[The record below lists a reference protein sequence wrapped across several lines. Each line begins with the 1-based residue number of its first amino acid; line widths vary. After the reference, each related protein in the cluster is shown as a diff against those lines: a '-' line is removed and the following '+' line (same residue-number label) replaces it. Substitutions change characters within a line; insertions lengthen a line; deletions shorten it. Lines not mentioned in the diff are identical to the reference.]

1 LGGGAAPIS
10 PLNAVTRGRGNFQM
24 PSKEYF
30 RNLAQMSRRV
40 SRNMTD
46 PAIAQRLLAIGDEF
60 ELQAA
65 AAPDSDPS
73 DDLAPPGAP
82 NHGSH
87 GRT

>member
-1 LGGGAAPIS
+1 
-10 PLNAVTRGRGNFQM
+10 M

-46 PAIAQRLLAIGDEF
+46 PAIAQRLLAIGDDF
-60 ELQAA
+60 EQQAA
-65 AAPDSDPS
+65 DAPDSDPS
-73 DDLAPPGAP
+73 GELAPLGAR
-82 NHGSH
+82 NHGRD